1 MPNILSSTFLGK
13 KDRHVPALLQSFLV
27 DALDY
32 VHANKEVLGFSEDN
46 KFLFPNPNTL
56 GCLNPYPLI
65 RKFSLEFK
73 LEKPEAITS
82 TRLRHNITT
91 AFQLI
96 NATPNQLK
104 WIQVECSQFL
114 IVLDDNTRVGEQT

>member
-1 MPNILSSTFLGK
+1 MQ
-13 KDRHVPALLQSFLV
+13 DFLV
-27 DALDY
+27 DALDF
-32 VHANKEVLGFSEDN
+32 VHDNKEVSGILEKN
-46 KFLFPNPNTL
+46 KYLFPNPNTL
-56 GCLNPYPLI
+56 GFLDSYPLI
-65 RKFSLEFK
+65 RKFLYQFE
-73 LEKPEAITS
+73 LDKPEAITS
-82 TRLRHNITT
+82 TKLSHNITT